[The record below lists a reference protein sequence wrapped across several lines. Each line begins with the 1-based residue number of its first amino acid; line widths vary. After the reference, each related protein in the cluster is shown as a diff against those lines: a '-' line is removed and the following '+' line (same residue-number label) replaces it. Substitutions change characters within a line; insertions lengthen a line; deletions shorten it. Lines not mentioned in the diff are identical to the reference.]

1 MNVLAL
7 NDRVRFT
14 LKSKTFDSIKITE
27 PLEWATDDQEYT
39 RNEDYHGIFIN
50 MSNNLTFVG
59 NAADYIDLVYNTE
72 GILAELRLTREE
84 RHPVT
89 DHWTLTYSGYLD
101 MTTYQKENGR
111 IKMKFNSGGIEAV
124 LKARE
129 NEMVEIDRP
138 DTIDGNFL
146 SELKTET
153 VQLDGR
159 RVFLETAWKAAP
171 MDYHHKLDWP
181 RGNNSICNT
190 LPMEIFKKS
199 HDQAQDSNIASNG
212 EYEEG
217 SEHMMLINNTRRK
230 LDNVYVNID
239 KIKINATIASENN
252 IQKSTVH
259 IFIAK
264 FSINGDAYRV
274 IPGSKIVLWET
285 QDNQQGIPYST
296 INILDRQNIFTLEV
310 GESLGLIV
318 TATALGGLSFRYKL
332 LEGNITI
339 KENSYYPESKTKAV
353 KPFYLAN
360 RLVEIMTNKKDI
372 LKSEILQNGQWKEL
386 LLTHGLWIRQFSREL
401 DNNLEEDERKFKPLT
416 TSFSDLMDSL
426 ASVAN
431 LGVGIERN
439 GYSEKIVIEELGY
452 FYNQNVT
459 ITLPN
464 QVKNVKRSINP
475 NKYYKNIEIGFEKGG
490 EYEEAM
496 GLDEFNVKNTY
507 TTCISTVKNSYTQI
521 SKYRADSYGA
531 EFARRKP
538 FGAYST
544 EDTPYD
550 QDVFFLDCKQTTAN
564 EYKLRKYTD
573 DFDSMPT
580 GIYSPDT
587 AFNLRLSPFNS
598 LLRHGWVIGA
608 GLTKF
613 PNQKI
618 KYSSSTGNSTLK
630 TSYPENGEIQNTRL
644 QKARYVPE
652 IVEFSHK
659 VNFDISQQLSG
670 TTRTYDNQIIPN
682 MYGLVE
688 FTNELG
694 QLERGYLLSVKPN
707 GDGKWRLLKS
717 NR

>member
-7 NDRVRFT
+7 NNRIRFT
-14 LKSKTFDSIKITE
+14 LKSNAFDSIEITE

-89 DHWTLTYSGYLD
+89 DHWTLTYFGYLD
-101 MTTYQKENGR
+101 METYQKDNGR

-124 LKARE
+124 LKTRE
-129 NEMVEIDRP
+129 NQMVEIDRV

-146 SELKTET
+146 SELSTET
-153 VQLDGR
+153 VQLDSR
-159 RVFLETAWKAAP
+159 RIFLETAWKAVS
-171 MDYHHKLDWP
+171 MDYHKVLRFV
-181 RGNNSICNT
+181 RGGGSVCNT

-199 HDQAQDSNIASNG
+199 HDQAQDTNISSDG
-212 EYEEG
+212 QYEEG
-217 SEHMMLINNTRRK
+217 SEYMMLINNTRRK
-230 LDNVYVNID
+230 LDNIYVNID
-239 KIKINATIASENN
+239 KIKINATIASDTN
-252 IQKSTVH
+252 IRKSMVH

-264 FSINGDAYRV
+264 FSRNGDVYKV

-285 QDNQQGIPYST
+285 QDSQQGIPNST
-296 INILDRQNIFTLEV
+296 INISNRQHIFTLDV
-310 GESLGLIV
+310 GESLGLMV
-318 TATALGGLSFRYKL
+318 TMTSNAGLMFQYKL

-339 KENSYYPESKTKAV
+339 KENSTFPESKTKAV

-360 RLVEIMTNKKDI
+360 RLVEIMTNRKNI
-372 LKSEILQNGQWKEL
+372 VKSDALQNEQWKDL

-401 DNNLEEDERKFKPLT
+401 DSELPENDRKFKPLT
-416 TSFSDLMDSL
+416 TSFSDFMTSFS
-426 ASVAN
+426 AISN

-439 GYSEKIVIEELGY
+439 GHNEQIVIEELGY

-459 ITLPN
+459 IKLPN
-464 QVKNVKRSINP
+464 QVKNVKRSVHV
-475 NKYYKNIEIGFEKGG
+475 NKYYKNVEIGFEKGG

-507 TTCISTVKNSYTQI
+507 TTCISTVKNSYTQV
-521 SKYRADSYGA
+521 SKYRGDSYGV

-538 FGAYST
+538 FESYST
-544 EDTPYD
+544 EDSPYD
-550 QDVFFLDCKQTTAN
+550 QDVFFLDCKESWAGY
-564 EYKLRKYTD
+564 EVRKYSD
-573 DFDSMPT
+573 DFDSIPT
-580 GIYSPDT
+580 GTYSPET

-608 GLTKF
+608 GLTKY

-630 TSYPENGEIQNTRL
+630 TTYPENGEIQNTRL
-644 QKARYVPE
+644 QRARYVPE
-652 IVEFSHK
+652 IIEFSHK
-659 VNFDISQQLSG
+659 VDFDISQQLNG
-670 TTRTYDNQIIPN
+670 TTRTVDNQIIPN

-688 FTNELG
+688 FINELG
-694 QLERGYLLSVKPN
+694 QTERGYLLSVKPN
-707 GDGKWRLLKS
+707 GEGKWRLLKA